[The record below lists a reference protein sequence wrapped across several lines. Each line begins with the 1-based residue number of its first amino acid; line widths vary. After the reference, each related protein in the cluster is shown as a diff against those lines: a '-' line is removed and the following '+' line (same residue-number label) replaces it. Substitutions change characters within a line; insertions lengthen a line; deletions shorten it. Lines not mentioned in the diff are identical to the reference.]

1 MSNIINLLEKM
12 GQSAEFRYASAEQL
26 TVLMA
31 DTDSALI
38 DAVIAGDQHRLEDLL
53 GARTNVVCGLHPA
66 DQPDDEPQDESE
78 ELPEKEARSL
88 LKVS

>member
-31 DTDSALI
+31 NTDPALI
-38 DAVIAGDQHRLEDLL
+38 DAVIAGDQHRLDELL
-53 GARTNVVCGLHPA
+53 GARSNIVCAVYPA
-66 DQPDDEPQDESE
+66 DEPAREEPQDEEDDEQAGS
-78 ELPEKEARSL
+78 KI
-88 LKVS
+88 KMVV